1 MLRSGVSCPSSN
13 ETVDCNMAAQPL
25 TRHDVQTCLA
35 HTQAEIFRLGV
46 QRLALFGS
54 VQRNEARSDSDVDV
68 LVEFLPGQK
77 TFDHLLALGELLEQ
91 TLGQTVEL
99 VTVESLSPYLR
110 PYILAEAQDVLRAA

>member
-1 MLRSGVSCPSSN
+1 MTS
-13 ETVDCNMAAQPL
+13 QPL
-25 TRHDVQTCLA
+25 TRRDVQTRLA
-35 HTQAEIFRLGV
+35 ETQADIFRLGV

-91 TLGQTVEL
+91 TLGHPVEL